1 MIDEEHPA
9 WIDSLAKLSR
19 YVGMNPT
26 QVRWRLIRW
35 NERRKQPKEPNPVR
49 PDRPR
54 APIMRRLG
62 LSSPEAI
69 SVSTLLA
76 LVIMTT
82 YARVWVA
89 QGGGFSAPSGSLLF
103 DFGAQWQHR
112 SPDEWR
118 LVTPIFLHIGFWHL
132 LFNLVSLA
140 TVGPKVEAIW
150 GRTTMLFVFIATGVV
165 GNIGSGLA
173 QPDVISAGASGGI
186 CGLIGAAAGYGHRLG
201 TAGGISLRNDM
212 LKWLLYTIVF
222 GFAMK
227 ANNYAH
233 AFGAVSG
240 GAFGYFVTP
249 RLWRKPIL
257 KPLRAIL
264 KTFGVVATIGALVI
278 ILTRKPERHDGGD
291 FYYEINLQVAICKII
306 EKC

>member
-1 MIDEEHPA
+1 MTDEEHPA
-9 WIDSLAKLSR
+9 WIETLAKLSR

-35 NERRKQPKEPNPVR
+35 NERRKEPQEPR
-49 PDRPR
+49 APRADRPR

-76 LVIMTT
+76 LVIMTA

-103 DFGAQWQHR
+103 DFGAQWQQR

-140 TVGPKVEAIW
+140 TVGPQVEAVW
-150 GRTTMLFVFIATGVV
+150 GRTTMLFIFIATGVI

-222 GFAMK
+222 GFALK

-240 GAFGYFVTP
+240 GAFGYFVAP
-249 RLWRKPIL
+249 RRWNRSFL
-257 KPLRAIL
+257 KPVRAL
-264 KTFGVVATIGALVI
+264 AKSFGVIATIGALLI
-278 ILTRKPERHDGGD
+278 ILTRHAESHEGGD
-291 FYYEINLQVAICKII
+291 FYYEINLQVAICKITGD
-306 EKC
+306 C